1 MTRGSSSPTIRRA
14 LMKRRACDSGKDESA
29 PRASTG
35 AWAGAG
41 GGSASSRAS
50 GSRILAWVGLLMAAE
65 LPFRKEGERNN
76 RGGFQHTGYKLKV
89 QGSKLTRT
97 EPRAVASGS
106 RPPKAMR
113 RG

>member
-1 MTRGSSSPTIRRA
+1 MRPMI
-14 LMKRRACDSGKDESA
+14 KRTACESGKDESA

-35 AWAGAG
+35 AWAEAG

-76 RGGFQHTGYKLKV
+76 RGGVQHTGYKFKV
-89 QGSKLTRT
+89 QGSKLRRRT
-97 EPRAVASGS
+97 SAIQGGS
-106 RPPKAMR
+106 PTVR
-113 RG
+113 